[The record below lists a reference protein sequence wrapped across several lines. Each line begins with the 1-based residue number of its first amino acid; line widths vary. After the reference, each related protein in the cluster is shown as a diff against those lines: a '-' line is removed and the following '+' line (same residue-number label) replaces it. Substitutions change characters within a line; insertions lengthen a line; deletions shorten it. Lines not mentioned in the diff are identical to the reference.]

1 MMIKGKIIM
10 FSWIFALSFF
20 YLQPLAKMAMSH
32 SKIDRITTAKD
43 AEEEGDEEDKKRMDQ
58 NEKVT
63 SELTAR
69 AIIASSGLTRAC
81 VGTWSRTRWG
91 TLRIIWMTE

>member
-1 MMIKGKIIM
+1 MILDRDDDKIYICYE
-10 FSWIFALSFF
+10 FF
-20 YLQPLAKMAMSH
+20 LPTATLADVDGPLL
-32 SKIDRITTAKD
+32 DRITTAKD

-69 AIIASSGLTRAC
+69 
-81 VGTWSRTRWG
+81 
-91 TLRIIWMTE
+91 

>member
-1 MMIKGKIIM
+1 MMVKYV
-10 FSWIFALSFF
+10 FALSFF
-20 YLQPLAKMAMSH
+20 TYSH
-32 SKIDRITTAKD
+32 SRRCRCSTLDRITTAKD

-69 AIIASSGLTRAC
+69 AIIASCGR
-81 VGTWSRTRWG
+81 GQDG
-91 TLRIIWMTE
+91 EP